1 MNQQA
6 TTSSLDPHIRR
17 TAAPPRIPR
26 PRSVSGPSGLS
37 GPVAQSTQGAQSG
50 RNGNG
55 RTEGLRAEDTLRVL
69 VVESDSRAAE
79 TLIQGL
85 RRHGYDTSVAGTGS
99 KALETYGDADLV
111 LLDLELPD
119 LDGLEICRAVRA
131 ASDIPVIA
139 VTARASELDRVLGL
153 QAGADDYV
161 VKPYG
166 FRELMARMEAVMRR
180 ARPRGRDRSVAQ
192 VITAGPLTIDAGTRE
207 IRLGGR
213 RVEVTRK
220 EFDLLRLLASQPE
233 KVISRK
239 ELMTQVWD
247 DNWSRPGRTIDTHV
261 SSLRGKLG
269 SAGWI
274 ITVRGVG
281 FRFGHLGNAERHSPE
296 NSREAQLGTALTIA

>member
-6 TTSSLDPHIRR
+6 LTTSLDPHIRR
-17 TAAPPRIPR
+17 ASRSARLPR
-26 PRSVSGPSGLS
+26 PRSGSGAAAG
-37 GPVAQSTQGAQSG
+37 QGV
-50 RNGNG
+50 RNG
-55 RTEGLRAEDTLRVL
+55 RTEAPGAEDTVRVL
-69 VVESDSRAAE
+69 VVESDARAAE
-79 TLIQGL
+79 TLVQGL
-85 RRHGYDTSVAGTGS
+85 RRHGYDTAVAGTGS
-99 KALETYGDADLV
+99 KALEVYGDADLV

-131 ASDIPVIA
+131 ASDVPVIA

-180 ARPRGRDRSVAQ
+180 ARPGRDRSAS

-213 RVEVTRK
+213 RIEVTRK
-220 EFDLLRLLASQPE
+220 EFDLLHLLASQPK
-233 KVISRK
+233 KVVSRK

-247 DNWSRPGRTIDTHV
+247 DTCSRPGRTIDTHV
-261 SSLRGKLG
+261 SGLRGKLG
-269 SAGWI
+269 SADWI

-281 FRFGHLGNAERHSPE
+281 FRFGYLGDTAQHFTE
-296 NSREAQLGTALTIA
+296 NVQEVQRGTALTIA

>member
-6 TTSSLDPHIRR
+6 TTTSLDPHIRR
-17 TAAPPRIPR
+17 TPPAPRVPR
-26 PRSVSGPSGLS
+26 PRSGSGSA
-37 GPVAQSTQGAQSG
+37 GPAGPAGAAGQGA
-50 RNGNG
+50 
-55 RTEGLRAEDTLRVL
+55 RTRRAEAVRAEDTLRVL
-69 VVESDSRAAE
+69 VVESDARAAE
-79 TLIQGL
+79 TLVHGL
-85 RRHGYDTSVAGTGS
+85 RRHGYDTAVAGTGS
-99 KALETYGDADLV
+99 KALEAYADTDLV

-119 LDGLEICRAVRA
+119 LDGLEICRAIRA

-166 FRELMARMEAVMRR
+166 FRELMARIEAVMRR
-180 ARPRGRDRSVAQ
+180 ARPRGRDRSAAL

-207 IRLGGR
+207 VRLGGR

-269 SAGWI
+269 SADWI
-274 ITVRGVG
+274 ITIRGVG
-281 FRFGHLGNAERHSPE
+281 FRFGHLGNTDRNSPE
-296 NSREAQLGTALTIA
+296 NASEARLGTALTNA